1 MTTPGHDRTQ
11 RRVVC
16 AACKIGDT
24 IIAGARHF
32 DMVMH
37 GQLARMP
44 EFNVVSGYTKA
55 VHKAEQGF
63 IDQRGVFMNR
73 REAFE
78 VATAAGQ
85 IRHKSGNPDS
95 KELFSEDLY

>member
-1 MTTPGHDRTQ
+1 VTGRPLQ

-24 IIAGARHF
+24 IIAGVRHF

-37 GQLARMP
+37 GQLGRMP
-44 EFNVVSGYTKA
+44 EFRDGDGYKRT
-55 VHKAEQGF
+55 VHQAEQGF
-63 IDQRGVFMNR
+63 LDQRGVFMTR
-73 REAFE
+73 EEAFE

-85 IRHKSGNPDS
+85 IRHKSGKPEG
-95 KELFSEDLY
+95 KQLFSEDLY